1 MMSGSSDL
9 KLVAD
14 SDLLEEFAFHE
25 SWIFIGKVLDYCER
39 CCYLE
44 FYHSRC
50 DDCVACS

>member
-1 MMSGSSDL
+1 MMSGFSDL

-25 SWIFIGKVLDYCER
+25 SLILIGKVLDY